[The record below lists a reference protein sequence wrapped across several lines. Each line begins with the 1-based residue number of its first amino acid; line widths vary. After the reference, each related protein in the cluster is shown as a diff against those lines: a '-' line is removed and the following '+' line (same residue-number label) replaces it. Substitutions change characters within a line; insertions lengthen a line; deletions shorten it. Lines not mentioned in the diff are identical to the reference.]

1 MAENPQDAGL
11 NIEVNAVANKKSA
24 EQAVNELAS
33 GVQQASKKGRIE
45 VPVDITVPID
55 DTKKKLTEAQKDITS
70 ELSKMM
76 TKGFSASGKEIDT
89 LTSKFNKFTKA
100 FDQAGKGRQN
110 KIFKEIRKQVEE
122 LQKSY
127 KALKAE
133 QSTGVTKVSKTSG
146 NKRTKKTAED
156 RYLDKQEEYS
166 KKAQGAGKRAELK
179 KELSE
184 VRENKSPVKSSGNIR
199 PGSTSDHMMRLS
211 EYSAQGSNW
220 ANELSR
226 VLKEEIA
233 KSAKTL
239 VTYIDPSYTKKT
251 KDGRAT
257 TEKEFLTDTIKN
269 VREELKNSIAQL
281 EAGSEDITLDTLKEQ
296 AAVIKVLNKALGKTT
311 EDAEKAISSAIQSR
325 YSDNSKK
332 RLNMTGLEPGQE
344 KGVGPGHENTQKLVS
359 QLYKS
364 MKQWDSEVIADKIA
378 KEVALG
384 TEKVANSITRRT
396 KKGTS
401 QADELK
407 NQTKLSEE
415 YKAEMAK
422 LNSATNKT
430 FDAVRQTTKATEKQT
445 DLDKIEHSAER
456 VADDAAGKKSA
467 DIVSGVQKDLDTG
480 LNTDS
485 KADELI
491 DAVKNKRKTK
501 GSKDETIFDTKQ
513 PLEVTASSEGILA
526 IISANVKAIL
536 KALGGKPVEETAKK
550 RYAKKK
556 DEQETPQSD
565 VYHMKSAEDKML
577 PMVLKNALAPVGEQ
591 ALTVVKNA
599 LVPVEGT
606 FKNYYEGKDL
616 VKNQK
621 RQREI
626 EREKTKEQY
635 KDSYSKL
642 VDNLPD
648 QGKITKVF
656 GDVIK
661 NAFSSGS
668 AVDKIMA
675 ATAEEQSKMRAE
687 RIKQYGLNRGRDLT
701 DTGDIASIRRTKEMF
716 GWNYNSD
723 KDNKNLFQNVK
734 LTPHV
739 DIDTDAI
746 MSSLNKVLSGSEMF
760 KAQTGGAMRNLIGSF
775 TGYLG
780 MPSLEKSRAEAEGL
794 SQVMANVRNE
804 VMKLLQEIQSKEF
817 TLHGMEDSGEA
828 KFTSDGYI
836 TSDSSSASK
845 KLFADLEEQ
854 KGVLR
859 GVLAEV
865 NMVDQVVEHTGG
877 SVHEILQNLGF
888 VMPELMQNNTII
900 KNINAGLD
908 KNGKTLKF
916 QTRTAEVLNYSF
928 QLMARHIG
936 QIIKN
941 WMMMINP
948 INLIKKA
955 FQDFASY
962 DVKWQRTMNVIKYNL
977 RRIIRPMMEW
987 IAQQLVNMIG
997 LVNALIK
1004 GIGKAFGQNW
1014 DLFDKDAAN
1023 AEKIREELEAAANVS
1038 AGFDEL
1044 HDIGSQSGNGSAA
1057 DDLLG
1062 DIYTPQWDGL
1072 NKVLEDIG
1080 KTIGNIIKAV
1090 SNWSFWDWLI
1100 MAGAALVGFL
1110 ALKTLINWFTGK
1122 NPLEQVAK
1130 GFSFLE
1136 KAVGWA
1142 ILIWALTEFTKA
1154 LTDFVECMKTADW
1167 EDIVK
1172 SLLMLAGAF
1181 AALFL
1186 TAGGLMYLSTA
1197 LGLSAPAL
1205 LGVGA
1210 IVGALALFTKALT
1223 DFIECMK
1230 SASWEDIVKSLLML
1244 AGGFAALVLAGG
1256 GLMFIASALGMLAP
1270 QMLGLA
1276 VVIAAFA
1283 PVIWALSAFV
1293 EAIKGLTTE
1302 DMLNG
1307 LLFLAGAFMAIAIA
1321 IGVLLVVLSAAIA
1334 SGVGALAI
1342 VALAGIIAVVSLVI
1356 LALAELVR
1364 AMGEAGAGIKLICEG
1379 IATIITS
1386 VGNAIMGIIN
1396 TIATGIATVIS
1407 AIADGI
1413 YKVLTPILE
1422 FIEGIIG
1429 KVIELAGTIVHEI
1442 GETIRTVIKTTGDV
1456 IIGIID
1462 AIMGAVPNLLR
1473 SIVDFCHDIGPAIE
1487 NTVDAICRSITKLVN
1502 FVVSAVEYMANLV
1515 IGAINKLSVQVPDWV
1530 PGIGGQRWGFNLQ
1543 PVEIPRFVPKYEQGT
1558 NYVPNDGLAY
1568 LHQGEAVVP
1577 KKYNQPYN
1585 PGLSAEEKAYMYQ
1598 MMNTMKS
1605 LDNTMKQG
1613 IAVNGQFVQRG
1624 SDLVAVVNKTK
1635 SQTGADLLSNVSYAR

>member
-76 TKGFSASGKEIDT
+76 TKGFSASGKDIDS
-89 LTSKFNKFTKA
+89 LTSKFIKFTKA

-127 KALKAE
+127 KNLKAE
-133 QSTGVTKVSKTSG
+133 QSTGATKISKISG

-166 KKAQGAGKRAELK
+166 KKAQGAGKKAELK

-184 VRENKSPVKSSGNIR
+184 VRKNKSPIKSSGNIR

-211 EYSAQGSNW
+211 EYSAHGSNW
-220 ANELSR
+220 ANELATI
-226 VLKEEIA
+226 LKEEVA
-233 KSAKTL
+233 KAEKTL
-239 VTYIDPSYTKKT
+239 VTYIDHSYAKKT

-269 VREELKNSIAQL
+269 VRKELKNSIAQL

-332 RLNMTGLEPGQE
+332 RLNMTGLEPDQE

-364 MKQWDSEVIADKIA
+364 MKQWDSEVIADTIS
-378 KEVALG
+378 KEMVLG
-384 TEKVANSITRRT
+384 VEKATKTTT
-396 KKGTS
+396 KKHKQTTT
-401 QADELK
+401 QADAK
-407 NQTKLSEE
+407 ISEFKASDA
-415 YKAEMAK
+415 YKAELAK
-422 LNSATNKT
+422 LNSTTNET
-430 FDAVRQTTKATEKQT
+430 FNAVRQATKATEKQT

-467 DIVSGVQKDLDTG
+467 DIVSGIQEDVRTG
-480 LNTDS
+480 FNTDS
-485 KADELI
+485 KAEELI
-491 DAVKNKRKTK
+491 DAVRNKRKTK
-501 GSKDETIFDTKQ
+501 GDKDETIFDTKQ

-536 KALGGKPVEETAKK
+536 KALGGKPVEATAKK
-550 RYAKKK
+550 RYEKKK
-556 DEQETPQSD
+556 DEQEIPQSD
-565 VYHMKSAEDKML
+565 VYHVKSAEDKML
-577 PMVLKNALAPVGEQ
+577 PIALKNALAPVGEQ

-621 RQREI
+621 QQRKI

-642 VDNLPD
+642 VDNLPNQD
-648 QGKITKVF
+648 KITKVF

-675 ATAEEQSKMRAE
+675 TTAEEQSKMRAE

-734 LTPHV
+734 LTPHEDV
-739 DIDTDAI
+739 NTDDI
-746 MSSLNKVLSGSEMF
+746 MSSLNKVLSGPEMF
-760 KAQTGGAMRNLIGSF
+760 KAQTGGALRNFVGSF

-794 SQVMANVRNE
+794 NQVMSNVRNE

-836 TSDSSSASK
+836 TNDSSSASK

-865 NMVDQVVEHTGG
+865 SMVDQVVEHTGG
-877 SVHEILQNLGF
+877 SVHDILQNLGF

-908 KNGKTLKF
+908 KNGKALKF
-916 QTRTAEVLNYSF
+916 QTRTAEVLSYSF

-941 WMMMINP
+941 WMMMLNP

-955 FQDFASY
+955 FSDFASY
-962 DVKWQRTMNVIKYNL
+962 DVKWQRTMNVIKYNI
-977 RRIIRPMMEW
+977 RAIIRPFMQW
-987 IAQQLVNMIG
+987 LAQQFVNIIG
-997 LVNALIK
+997 LANALIK
-1004 GIGKAFGQNW
+1004 GLGKAFGKKW
-1014 DLFDKDAAN
+1014 DLFDQSAAN
-1023 AEKIREELEAAANVS
+1023 AEKMREDLEAAANVS

-1044 HDIGSQSGNGSAA
+1044 HDIGSDNSAA
-1057 DDLLG
+1057 NDLMG
-1062 DIYTPQWDGL
+1062 DIYTPQWEGL
-1072 NKVLEDIG
+1072 NDFLEGIGEKIG
-1080 KTIGNIIKAV
+1080 KIIDTV
-1090 SNWSFWDWLI
+1090 SHWNFWNWLAL
-1100 MAGAALVGFL
+1100 AGTALVGFL
-1110 ALKTLINWFTGK
+1110 ALKWLIGFFTGK
-1122 NPLEQVAK
+1122 TNPLQTIAK

-1142 ILIWALTEFTKA
+1142 ILIWAFTEFTKA
-1154 LTDFVECMKTADW
+1154 LTNFVECMKSAD
-1167 EDIVK
+1167 
-1172 SLLMLAGAF
+1172 
-1181 AALFL
+1181 
-1186 TAGGLMYLSTA
+1186 
-1197 LGLSAPAL
+1197 
-1205 LGVGA
+1205 
-1210 IVGALALFTKALT
+1210 
-1223 DFIECMK
+1223 
-1230 SASWEDIVKSLLML
+1230 WEDIVKSLLML
-1244 AGGFAALVLAGG
+1244 AGGFAALVLACG

-1270 QMLGLA
+1270 QMLALA

-1283 PVIWALSAFV
+1283 PIIWALSAFV

-1307 LLFLAGAFMAIAIA
+1307 LLLLAGAFMAIAVA

-1356 LALAELVR
+1356 LALAELVK

-1379 IATIITS
+1379 IAIIITS
-1386 VGNAIMGIIN
+1386 IGNTIMGVIN

-1407 AIADGI
+1407 AIANGI
-1413 YKVLTPILE
+1413 YEVLTPILE
-1422 FIEGIIG
+1422 FIESIIG

-1462 AIMGAVPNLLR
+1462 AIMGAVPDLLK

-1568 LHQGEAVVP
+1568 LHQGEAVIP

-1585 PGLSAEEKAYMYQ
+1585 SGLSAEEKAYMYQ

-1613 IAVNGQFVQRG
+1613 IPVNGQFIQRG

-1635 SQTGADLLSNVSYAR
+1635 SQAGADLLSNVSYAR

>member
-1 MAENPQDAGL
+1 MAENSQDAGL

-55 DTKKKLTEAQKDITS
+55 NTKKKLTEAQKDITS
-70 ELSKMM
+70 EISKMM
-76 TKGFSASGKEIDT
+76 TKGFSVSGKEIDT

-133 QSTGVTKVSKTSG
+133 QSTNVTKVSKTSG
-146 NKRTKKTAED
+146 SKKSKKTSED
-156 RYLDKQEEYS
+156 RYLDDQEKYS
-166 KKAQGAGKRAELK
+166 KRAQGTTKRAQYKGVETTGPQGYKTKSGVDAGK
-179 KELSE
+179 
-184 VRENKSPVKSSGNIR
+184 
-199 PGSTSDHMMRLS
+199 TSDYLMRLS
-211 EYSAQGSNW
+211 EYSAHGSNW
-220 ANELSR
+220 ANELAR
-226 VLKEEIA
+226 ILKEETAI
-233 KSAKTL
+233 SAKTL
-239 VTYIDPSYTKKT
+239 VTYIDPSYTKKP

-269 VREELKNSIAQL
+269 VRGELKNSIAQL

-325 YSDNSKK
+325 YSDNAKK
-332 RLNMTGLEPGQE
+332 RLGGTGLEAGQE
-344 KGVGPGHENTQKLVS
+344 KGVGPGHENTQKLIS

-378 KEVALG
+378 KEVSLG
-384 TEKVANSITRRT
+384 TEKVANSIIRRT
-396 KKGTS
+396 KKSTS

-415 YKAEMAK
+415 YKAEIAK
-422 LNSATNKT
+422 LSNATNKT

-467 DIVSGVQKDLDTG
+467 DIVSGIQKDLDTG

-491 DAVKNKRKTK
+491 AAVKYKDKTK
-501 GSKDETIFDTKQ
+501 SNKDKTIFDTKQ
-513 PLEVTASSEGILA
+513 PLEITASSEGILA

-536 KALGGKPVEETAKK
+536 KALGGKPADEPTKK
-550 RYAKKK
+550 RYIKKK
-556 DEQETPQSD
+556 GEQETSQPD
-565 VYHMKSAEDKML
+565 VYHMKSTEDKML
-577 PMVLKNALAPVGEQ
+577 PMALKNALAPVGEQ
-591 ALTVVKNA
+591 ALTEVKNA
-599 LVPVEGT
+599 LVPIEGT

-616 VKNQK
+616 VKVQK

-626 EREKTKEQY
+626 EKEQTKEQY

-642 VDNLPD
+642 VDSLPNQD
-648 QGKITKVF
+648 KITKVF

-701 DTGDIASIRRTKEMF
+701 DTGDIASIRRTKELF
-716 GWNYNSD
+716 GWNYKSD

-760 KAQTGGAMRNLIGSF
+760 KAQTGGTIRNLIGSF

-780 MPSLEKSRAEAEGL
+780 MPSLEKSRVEAEGL
-794 SQVMANVRNE
+794 NQVMANVRNE

-817 TLHGMEDSGEA
+817 TLHGMEDIGEA

-877 SVHEILQNLGF
+877 SVHKILQNLGF

-908 KNGKTLKF
+908 KNGKALKF

-955 FQDFASY
+955 FSDFASY

-1080 KTIGNIIKAV
+1080 ETIGNIINAV

-1100 MAGAALVGFL
+1100 MAGAALAGFL
-1110 ALKTLINWFTGK
+1110 ALKWLIGLFTGK
-1122 NPLEQVAK
+1122 TNPLQTVAK

-1142 ILIWALTEFTKA
+1142 ILIWAFTEFTKV
-1154 LTDFVECMKTADW
+1154 LTDFV
-1167 EDIVK
+1167 
-1172 SLLMLAGAF
+1172 
-1181 AALFL
+1181 
-1186 TAGGLMYLSTA
+1186 
-1197 LGLSAPAL
+1197 
-1205 LGVGA
+1205 
-1210 IVGALALFTKALT
+1210 
-1223 DFIECMK
+1223 ECMK
-1230 SASWEDIVKSLLML
+1230 SASWEDIAKSLTML
-1244 AGGFAALVLAGG
+1244 GGAFIILVASAG
-1256 GLMFIASALGMLAP
+1256 GLMKISSSLEVLSSSLFGMAAVIGTLTLFVKVLGDFVEVMKSATWEDIAKSLVTLAGAFVILVGSVIALAKMVTSDWKTLLGMA
-1270 QMLGLA
+1270 A
-1276 VVIAAFA
+1276 VVAVFDLIVLSLIPF
-1283 PVIWALSAFV
+1283 INALKEV
-1293 EAIKGLTTE
+1293 TTE
-1302 DMLNG
+1302 QLMGG
-1307 LLFLAGAFMAIAIA
+1307 LIFLAGA
-1321 IGVLLVVLSAAIA
+1321 LLAVAVA
-1334 SGVGALAI
+1334 VGALAI
-1342 VALAGIIAVVSLVI
+1342 IFTAIASTGIGLAALGILAGILLILPLVI
-1356 LALAELVR
+1356 LSLAEFVR
-1364 AMGEAGAGIKLICEG
+1364 ALGESGEGIKKILEG
-1379 IATIITS
+1379 
-1386 VGNAIMGIIN
+1386 V
-1396 TIATGIATVIS
+1396 ATVIKTIGEQIS
-1407 AIADGI
+1407 GIFKTIGDVIIGVVEAVANGIANI
-1413 YKVLTPILE
+1413 LQPILD
-1422 FIEGIIG
+1422 FIDNVIG
-1429 KVIELAGTIVHEI
+1429 KIFELAGTIAKEI
-1442 GETIRTVIKTTGDV
+1442 GETIRTIVKTTGDI
-1456 IIGIID
+1456 IIGVID
-1462 AIMGAVPNLLR
+1462 ALVGAIPKLLDAILR
-1473 SIVDFCHDIGPAIE
+1473 FCREIGPAIE
-1487 NTVDAICRSITKLVN
+1487 NSADAIMRTITKLINFMISGIEYLVN
-1502 FVVSAVEYMANLV
+1502 TLV
-1515 IGAINKLSVQVPDWV
+1515 IGSINAAISAVTFGAFNNVFKGVQ
-1530 PGIGGQRWGFNLQ
+1530 
-1543 PVEIPRFVPKYEQGT
+1543 IPRFVPQYEKGT

-1568 LHQGEAVVP
+1568 LHEGEAVVP
-1577 KKYNQPYN
+1577 KKYNQPLES
-1585 PGLSAEEKAYMYQ
+1585 GLSAEEKAYMYQ

>member
-33 GVQQASKKGRIE
+33 GVQQATKKGRIE

-76 TKGFSASGKEIDT
+76 TKGFSASGKDIDS
-89 LTSKFNKFTKA
+89 LTSKFIKFTKA

-133 QSTGVTKVSKTSG
+133 QSTGVAKVSKTSG
-146 NKRTKKTAED
+146 SKRTKKTAED

-166 KKAQGAGKRAELK
+166 KKAQGAGKKAELK
-179 KELSE
+179 KELAE

-211 EYSAQGSNW
+211 EYSAHGSNW
-220 ANELSR
+220 ANELAKT
-226 VLKEEIA
+226 LKEEVA
-233 KSAKTL
+233 KAAKTL
-239 VTYIDPSYTKKT
+239 VTYIDPSYAKKT

-269 VREELKNSIAQL
+269 VRKELKNSIAQL

-332 RLNMTGLEPGQE
+332 RLNMTGLKPGQE

-364 MKQWDSEVIADKIA
+364 MKQWDSEVIADNIA
-378 KEVALG
+378 KELVLG
-384 TEKVANSITRRT
+384 VEKATKTTT
-396 KKGTS
+396 KKHKQATT
-401 QADELK
+401 QADAK
-407 NQTKLSEE
+407 ISEFKASDA
-415 YKAEMAK
+415 YKAELAK
-422 LNSATNKT
+422 LNSTTNET
-430 FDAVRQTTKATEKQT
+430 FNAVRQATKATEEQT
-445 DLDKIEHSAER
+445 SYDKIENAAER

-467 DIVSGVQKDLDTG
+467 DIVSGIQEDVRTG
-480 LNTDS
+480 FNTDS
-485 KADELI
+485 KAEELI
-491 DAVKNKRKTK
+491 DAVRNKRKTK
-501 GSKDETIFDTKQ
+501 GNKDETIFDTKQ

-536 KALGGKPVEETAKK
+536 KALGGKPVEEMTKK
-550 RYAKKK
+550 RYEKKK
-556 DEQETPQSD
+556 DEQEIPQSD

-577 PMVLKNALAPVGEQ
+577 PIALKNALAPVGEQ
-591 ALTVVKNA
+591 ALTEVKNA

-606 FKNYYEGKDL
+606 FKNYYEGRDL

-621 RQREI
+621 RQKEI
-626 EREKTKEQY
+626 EKEQTKEKY

-642 VDNLPD
+642 AESLPD
-648 QGKITKVF
+648 QSKITKAF
-656 GDVIK
+656 SDVIK

-687 RIKQYGLNRGRDLT
+687 RIKQYGLNKGRDLT

-734 LTPHV
+734 LTPHEDV
-739 DIDTDAI
+739 NTDEI
-746 MSSLNKVLSGSEMF
+746 MSSLNKVLSGPEMF
-760 KAQTGGAMRNLIGSF
+760 KAQTGGALRNFVGSF

-794 SQVMANVRNE
+794 NQVMSNVRNE

-836 TSDSSSASK
+836 TDDSSSASK

-859 GVLAEV
+859 GVLAEIS
-865 NMVDQVVEHTGG
+865 MVDQIVEHTGG
-877 SVHEILQNLGF
+877 SVHDILQNLGF

-908 KNGKTLKF
+908 KNGKALKF
-916 QTRTAEVLNYSF
+916 QTRTAEVLSYSF

-955 FQDFASY
+955 FSDFASY
-962 DVKWQRTMNVIKYNL
+962 DVKWQRTMNVIKYNI
-977 RRIIRPMMEW
+977 RAIIRPFMQW
-987 IAQQLVNMIG
+987 LAQQFVNIIG
-997 LVNALIK
+997 LANALIK
-1004 GIGKAFGQNW
+1004 GLGKAFGKKW
-1014 DLFDKDAAN
+1014 DLFDQSAAN
-1023 AEKIREELEAAANVS
+1023 AEKMREDLEAAANVS

-1044 HDIGSQSGNGSAA
+1044 HDIGSDNSAA
-1057 DDLLG
+1057 NDLMG

-1080 KTIGNIIKAV
+1080 TTIGNIIKSV

-1100 MAGAALVGFL
+1100 LAGAALAGFL
-1110 ALKTLINWFTGK
+1110 ALKWLIGLFTGNT
-1122 NPLEQVAK
+1122 NPLQTIAK

-1142 ILIWALTEFTKA
+1142 ILIWAFTEFTKA
-1154 LTDFVECMKTADW
+1154 LTDFVECMKSAD
-1167 EDIVK
+1167 
-1172 SLLMLAGAF
+1172 
-1181 AALFL
+1181 
-1186 TAGGLMYLSTA
+1186 
-1197 LGLSAPAL
+1197 
-1205 LGVGA
+1205 
-1210 IVGALALFTKALT
+1210 
-1223 DFIECMK
+1223 
-1230 SASWEDIVKSLLML
+1230 WEDIVKSLLML
-1244 AGGFAALVLAGG
+1244 AGGFAALVLASG

-1270 QMLGLA
+1270 QMLALA

-1307 LLFLAGAFMAIAIA
+1307 LLLLAGAFMAIAVA

-1356 LALAELVR
+1356 LALAELVK

-1379 IATIITS
+1379 IAIIITS
-1386 VGNAIMGIIN
+1386 VGNTIMGIIN

-1413 YKVLTPILE
+1413 YEVLTPILE

-1462 AIMGAVPNLLR
+1462 AIMGAVPDLLK

-1515 IGAINKLSVQVPDWV
+1515 IGAINKVSVQVPDWV

-1568 LHQGEAVVP
+1568 LHQGEAVIP

-1585 PGLSAEEKAYMYQ
+1585 SALSAEEKAYMYQ

-1613 IAVNGQFVQRG
+1613 IPVNGQFIQRG

>member
-33 GVQQASKKGRIE
+33 GVQQATKKGRIE

-76 TKGFSASGKEIDT
+76 AKGFSASGKDIDS
-89 LTSKFNKFTKA
+89 LTSKFIKFTKA

-133 QSTGVTKVSKTSG
+133 QSTGVAKVSKTSG
-146 NKRTKKTAED
+146 SKRTKKTAED

-166 KKAQGAGKRAELK
+166 KKAQGAGKKAELK
-179 KELSE
+179 KELAE

-211 EYSAQGSNW
+211 EYSAHGSNW
-220 ANELSR
+220 ANELAKT
-226 VLKEEIA
+226 LKEEVA
-233 KSAKTL
+233 KAAKTL

-269 VREELKNSIAQL
+269 VRKELKNSIAQL

-332 RLNMTGLEPGQE
+332 RLNMTGLKPGQE

-364 MKQWDSEVIADKIA
+364 MKQWDSEVIADNIA
-378 KEVALG
+378 KELVLG
-384 TEKVANSITRRT
+384 VEKATKTTT
-396 KKGTS
+396 KKHKQATT
-401 QADELK
+401 QADAK
-407 NQTKLSEE
+407 ISEFKASDA
-415 YKAEMAK
+415 YKAELAK
-422 LNSATNKT
+422 LNSTTNET
-430 FDAVRQTTKATEKQT
+430 FNAVRQATKATEEQT
-445 DLDKIEHSAER
+445 SYDKIENAAER

-467 DIVSGVQKDLDTG
+467 DIVSGIQEDVRTG
-480 LNTDS
+480 FNTDS
-485 KADELI
+485 KAEELI
-491 DAVKNKRKTK
+491 DAVRNKHKTK
-501 GSKDETIFDTKQ
+501 GNKDETIFDTKQ

-536 KALGGKPVEETAKK
+536 KALGGKPVEEMTKK
-550 RYAKKK
+550 RYEKKK
-556 DEQETPQSD
+556 DEQEIPQSD

-577 PMVLKNALAPVGEQ
+577 PIALKNALAPVGEQ
-591 ALTVVKNA
+591 ALTEVKNA

-621 RQREI
+621 RQKEI
-626 EREKTKEQY
+626 EKEQLKEKY

-642 VDNLPD
+642 TESLPD
-648 QGKITKVF
+648 QSKITKAF
-656 GDVIK
+656 SDVIK

-687 RIKQYGLNRGRDLT
+687 RIKQYGLNKGRDLT

-734 LTPHV
+734 LTPHE
-739 DIDTDAI
+739 DINTDEI
-746 MSSLNKVLSGSEMF
+746 MSSLNKVLSGPEMF
-760 KAQTGGAMRNLIGSF
+760 KAQTGGALRNFVGSF

-794 SQVMANVRNE
+794 NQVMSNVRNE

-836 TSDSSSASK
+836 TDDSSSASK

-859 GVLAEV
+859 GVLAEIS
-865 NMVDQVVEHTGG
+865 MVDQIVEHTGG
-877 SVHEILQNLGF
+877 SVHDILQNLGF

-908 KNGKTLKF
+908 KNGKALKF
-916 QTRTAEVLNYSF
+916 QTRTAEVLSYSF

-955 FQDFASY
+955 FSDFASY
-962 DVKWQRTMNVIKYNL
+962 DVKWQRTMNVIKYNI
-977 RRIIRPMMEW
+977 RAIIRPFMQW
-987 IAQQLVNMIG
+987 LAQQFVNIIG
-997 LVNALIK
+997 LANALIK
-1004 GIGKAFGQNW
+1004 GLGKAFGKKW
-1014 DLFDKDAAN
+1014 DLFDQSAAN
-1023 AEKIREELEAAANVS
+1023 AEKMREDLEAAANVS

-1044 HDIGSQSGNGSAA
+1044 HDIGSDNSAA
-1057 DDLLG
+1057 NDLMG

-1080 KTIGNIIKAV
+1080 TTIGNIIKSV

-1100 MAGAALVGFL
+1100 LAGAALAGFL
-1110 ALKTLINWFTGK
+1110 ALKWLIGLFTGK
-1122 NPLEQVAK
+1122 TNPLQTIAK

-1142 ILIWALTEFTKA
+1142 ILIWAFTEFTKA
-1154 LTDFVECMKTADW
+1154 LTDFVECMKSAD
-1167 EDIVK
+1167 
-1172 SLLMLAGAF
+1172 
-1181 AALFL
+1181 
-1186 TAGGLMYLSTA
+1186 
-1197 LGLSAPAL
+1197 
-1205 LGVGA
+1205 
-1210 IVGALALFTKALT
+1210 
-1223 DFIECMK
+1223 
-1230 SASWEDIVKSLLML
+1230 WEDIVKSLLML
-1244 AGGFAALVLAGG
+1244 AGGFAALVLACG

-1270 QMLGLA
+1270 QMLALA

-1307 LLFLAGAFMAIAIA
+1307 LLLLAGAFMAIAVA

-1356 LALAELVR
+1356 LALAELVK

-1379 IATIITS
+1379 IAIIITS
-1386 VGNAIMGIIN
+1386 VGNTIMGIIN

-1413 YKVLTPILE
+1413 YEVLTPILE

-1462 AIMGAVPNLLR
+1462 AIMGAVPDLLK

-1515 IGAINKLSVQVPDWV
+1515 IGAINKVSVQVPDWV

-1568 LHQGEAVVP
+1568 LHQGEAVIP

-1585 PGLSAEEKAYMYQ
+1585 SVLSTEEKAYMYQ

-1613 IAVNGQFVQRG
+1613 IPVNGQFIQRG

>member
-33 GVQQASKKGRIE
+33 GVQQATKKGRIE

-76 TKGFSASGKEIDT
+76 AKGFSASGKDIDS
-89 LTSKFNKFTKA
+89 LTSKFIKFTKA

-127 KALKAE
+127 KTLKAE
-133 QSTGVTKVSKTSG
+133 QSTGVAKVSKTSG
-146 NKRTKKTAED
+146 SKRTKKTAED

-166 KKAQGAGKRAELK
+166 KKAQGAGKKAELK
-179 KELSE
+179 KELAE

-211 EYSAQGSNW
+211 EYSAHGSNW
-220 ANELSR
+220 ANELAKT
-226 VLKEEIA
+226 LKEEVA
-233 KSAKTL
+233 KAAKTL

-269 VREELKNSIAQL
+269 VRKELKNSIAQL

-332 RLNMTGLEPGQE
+332 RLNMTGLKPGQE

-364 MKQWDSEVIADKIA
+364 MKQWDSEVIADNIA
-378 KEVALG
+378 KELVLG
-384 TEKVANSITRRT
+384 VEKAT
-396 KKGTS
+396 KTTAKKHKQATT
-401 QADELK
+401 QADAK
-407 NQTKLSEE
+407 ISEFKASDT
-415 YKAEMAK
+415 YKAELAK
-422 LNSATNKT
+422 LNSTTNET
-430 FDAVRQTTKATEKQT
+430 FNAVRQATKATEKQT
-445 DLDKIEHSAER
+445 NYDKIENAAER
-456 VADDAAGKKSA
+456 VADDAAGKKSS
-467 DIVSGVQKDLDTG
+467 DMVSGIQEDVHTG
-480 LNTDS
+480 FNTDS

-491 DAVKNKRKTK
+491 QTIKENNNITPNKYDTTQENVNANTDEIPNVLRVISNNVKKIVEQLGGQAVKDNTETYKYPAIIPPEVTTALTTTLEKSGLPDLYRYFKDGKWTTASVIDKTEKKPTALHDNTDWDKIRRKRLESDIEQDREEAIKNNVKRT
-501 GSKDETIFDTKQ
+501 SKIPTSGYVNEAKSVFDTIKQ
-513 PLEVTASSEGILA
+513 AFHGAAKTTEVDRIMAMNQDQQEKLLEEHIAKFGLADKTRNVTATGDKIRLNRVADLWNNRKGKQQNTSPFADLKLTEGIGIDAKGITEALQTA
-526 IISANVKAIL
+526 I
-536 KALGGKPVEETAKK
+536 E
-550 RYAKKK
+550 
-556 DEQETPQSD
+556 
-565 VYHMKSAEDKML
+565 
-577 PMVLKNALAPVGEQ
+577 KNM
-591 ALTVVKNA
+591 
-599 LVPVEGT
+599 
-606 FKNYYEGKDL
+606 
-616 VKNQK
+616 
-621 RQREI
+621 
-626 EREKTKEQY
+626 
-635 KDSYSKL
+635 
-642 VDNLPD
+642 
-648 QGKITKVF
+648 
-656 GDVIK
+656 
-661 NAFSSGS
+661 FS
-668 AVDKIMA
+668 
-675 ATAEEQSKMRAE
+675 
-687 RIKQYGLNRGRDLT
+687 
-701 DTGDIASIRRTKEMF
+701 
-716 GWNYNSD
+716 
-723 KDNKNLFQNVK
+723 
-734 LTPHV
+734 
-739 DIDTDAI
+739 
-746 MSSLNKVLSGSEMF
+746 
-760 KAQTGGAMRNLIGSF
+760 AQTGVNGLGDIIKLSLG
-775 TGYLG
+775 GIG
-780 MPSLEKSRAEAEGL
+780 MPSLEKSRAEADAANEIMKIIRDAVMDL
-794 SQVMANVRNE
+794 LTEVQV
-804 VMKLLQEIQSKEF
+804 KE
-817 TLHGMEDSGEA
+817 TALRGMEKTGDA
-828 KFTSDGYI
+828 KFNDEGQLVEGTSEAY
-836 TSDSSSASK
+836 TT
-845 KLFADLEEQ
+845 FAEMEDLKMSLQ
-854 KGVLR
+854 
-859 GVLAEV
+859 GVLAEA
-865 NMVDQVVEHTGG
+865 NMVDQVAESTKGNVG
-877 SVHEILQNLGF
+877 EILQQIGF
-888 VMPELMQNNTII
+888 ASPELAKCNKIL
-900 KNINAGLD
+900 KNISSGLD
-908 KNGKTLKF
+908 KNGKALRF
-916 QTRTAEVLNYSF
+916 QKRIQETLNYSF
-928 QLMARHIG
+928 QLLTRHIG
-936 QIIKN
+936 QMIKG
-941 WMMMINP
+941 WIMMLNP
-948 INLIKKA
+948 ISLIKRA
-955 FQDFASY
+955 FSDFASY
-962 DVKWQRTMNVIKYNL
+962 DVKWQRTMNVIKYNI
-977 RRIIRPMMEW
+977 RAIIRPFMQW
-987 IAQQLVNMIG
+987 LAQQFVNIIG
-997 LVNALIK
+997 LANALIK
-1004 GIGKAFGQNW
+1004 GLGKAFGKKW
-1014 DLFDKDAAN
+1014 DLFDQSAAN
-1023 AEKIREELEAAANVS
+1023 AEKMREDLEAAANVS

-1044 HDIGSQSGNGSAA
+1044 HDIGSDNSAA
-1057 DDLLG
+1057 NDLMG

-1080 KTIGNIIKAV
+1080 TTIGNIIKSV

-1100 MAGAALVGFL
+1100 LAGAALAGFL
-1110 ALKTLINWFTGK
+1110 ALKWLIGLFTGK
-1122 NPLEQVAK
+1122 TNPLQTIAK

-1142 ILIWALTEFTKA
+1142 ILIWAFTEFTKA
-1154 LTDFVECMKTADW
+1154 LTDFVECMKSAD
-1167 EDIVK
+1167 
-1172 SLLMLAGAF
+1172 
-1181 AALFL
+1181 
-1186 TAGGLMYLSTA
+1186 
-1197 LGLSAPAL
+1197 
-1205 LGVGA
+1205 
-1210 IVGALALFTKALT
+1210 
-1223 DFIECMK
+1223 
-1230 SASWEDIVKSLLML
+1230 WEDIVKSLLML
-1244 AGGFAALVLAGG
+1244 AGGFAALVLACG

-1270 QMLGLA
+1270 QMLALA

-1307 LLFLAGAFMAIAIA
+1307 LLLLAGAFMAIAVA

-1356 LALAELVR
+1356 LALAELVK

-1379 IATIITS
+1379 IAIIITS
-1386 VGNAIMGIIN
+1386 VGNTIMGIIN

-1413 YKVLTPILE
+1413 YEVLTPILE

-1462 AIMGAVPNLLR
+1462 AIMGAVPDLLK

-1515 IGAINKLSVQVPDWV
+1515 IGAINKVSVQVPDWV

-1568 LHQGEAVVP
+1568 LHQGEAVIP

-1585 PGLSAEEKAYMYQ
+1585 SVLSAEEKAYMYQ

-1613 IAVNGQFVQRG
+1613 IPVNGQFIQRG

>member
-76 TKGFSASGKEIDT
+76 TKGFSASGKDIDS
-89 LTSKFNKFTKA
+89 LTSKFIKFTKA

-127 KALKAE
+127 KNLKAE
-133 QSTGVTKVSKTSG
+133 QSTGVAKVSKTSG
-146 NKRTKKTAED
+146 SKKTKKTAED

-166 KKAQGAGKRAELK
+166 KKAQGAGKKAELK

-184 VRENKSPVKSSGNIR
+184 VRKNKSPIKSSGNIR

-211 EYSAQGSNW
+211 EYSAHGSNW
-220 ANELSR
+220 ANELAKT
-226 VLKEEIA
+226 LKEEVA
-233 KSAKTL
+233 KAAKTL
-239 VTYIDPSYTKKT
+239 VTYIDPSYKNRTEN
-251 KDGRAT
+251 GRKT
-257 TEKEFLTDTIKN
+257 TEKEFLTDTIKK
-269 VREELKNSIAQL
+269 VRKKLKDSIAQL

-296 AAVIKVLNKALGKTT
+296 AAVIKVLNKALGKTA
-311 EDAEKAISSAIQSR
+311 EDAEKAIYSAIENR
-325 YSDNSKK
+325 YNPSTEVTQGKGKYKYDKSTQKK
-332 RLNMTGLEPGQE
+332 VGGTDLEEGQE
-344 KGVGPGHENTQKLVS
+344 KGVGPGHENTKKLTA
-359 QLYKS
+359 QLYKA
-364 MKQWDSEVIADKIA
+364 MKQWDSEVIADNIA
-378 KEVALG
+378 KELVLG
-384 TEKVANSITRRT
+384 VEKATKTTT
-396 KKGTS
+396 KKHKQTTT
-401 QADELK
+401 QADAK
-407 NQTKLSEE
+407 ISEFKASDA
-415 YKAEMAK
+415 YKAELAK
-422 LNSATNKT
+422 LNSTTNET
-430 FDAVRQTTKATEKQT
+430 FNAVRQATKATEKQT

-467 DIVSGVQKDLDTG
+467 DIVSGIQEDVRTG
-480 LNTDS
+480 FNTDS
-485 KADELI
+485 KAEELI
-491 DAVKNKRKTK
+491 DAVRNKRKTK
-501 GSKDETIFDTKQ
+501 GNKDETIFDMKQ

-550 RYAKKK
+550 RYEKKK
-556 DEQETPQSD
+556 DEQEIPQSD

-577 PMVLKNALAPVGEQ
+577 PIALKNALAPVGEQ

-599 LVPVEGT
+599 LIPVEGT

-621 RQREI
+621 QQREI

-642 VDNLPD
+642 VDNLSGQD
-648 QGKITKVF
+648 KITKVF

-734 LTPHV
+734 LTPHEDV
-739 DIDTDAI
+739 NTDEI
-746 MSSLNKVLSGSEMF
+746 MSSLNKVLSGPEMF
-760 KAQTGGAMRNLIGSF
+760 KAQTGGALRNFVGSF

-794 SQVMANVRNE
+794 NQVMSNVRNE

-836 TSDSSSASK
+836 TNDSSSASK

-865 NMVDQVVEHTGG
+865 SMVDQVVEHTGG
-877 SVHEILQNLGF
+877 SVHDILQNLGF

-908 KNGKTLKF
+908 KNGKALKF
-916 QTRTAEVLNYSF
+916 QTRTAEVLSYSF

-941 WMMMINP
+941 WMMMLNP

-955 FQDFASY
+955 FSDFASY
-962 DVKWQRTMNVIKYNL
+962 DVKWQRTMNVIKYNI
-977 RRIIRPMMEW
+977 RAIIRPFMQW
-987 IAQQLVNMIG
+987 LAQQFVNIIG
-997 LVNALIK
+997 LANALIK
-1004 GIGKAFGQNW
+1004 GLGKAFGKKW
-1014 DLFDKDAAN
+1014 DLFDQSAAN
-1023 AEKIREELEAAANVS
+1023 AEKMREDLEAAANVS

-1044 HDIGSQSGNGSAA
+1044 HDIGSDNSAA
-1057 DDLLG
+1057 NDLMG
-1062 DIYTPQWDGL
+1062 DIYTPQWEGL
-1072 NKVLEDIG
+1072 NDFLEGIGEKIG
-1080 KTIGNIIKAV
+1080 KIIDTV
-1090 SNWSFWDWLI
+1090 SHWNFWNWLAL
-1100 MAGAALVGFL
+1100 AGAALVGFL
-1110 ALKTLINWFTGK
+1110 ALKWLIGFFTGK
-1122 NPLEQVAK
+1122 TNPLQTIAK

-1142 ILIWALTEFTKA
+1142 ILIWAFTEFTKA
-1154 LTDFVECMKTADW
+1154 LTNFVECMKSAD
-1167 EDIVK
+1167 
-1172 SLLMLAGAF
+1172 
-1181 AALFL
+1181 
-1186 TAGGLMYLSTA
+1186 
-1197 LGLSAPAL
+1197 
-1205 LGVGA
+1205 
-1210 IVGALALFTKALT
+1210 
-1223 DFIECMK
+1223 
-1230 SASWEDIVKSLLML
+1230 WEDIVKSLLML
-1244 AGGFAALVLAGG
+1244 AGGFAALVLACG

-1270 QMLGLA
+1270 QMLALA

-1307 LLFLAGAFMAIAIA
+1307 LLLLAGAFMAIAVA

-1356 LALAELVR
+1356 LALAELVK

-1379 IATIITS
+1379 IAIIITS
-1386 VGNAIMGIIN
+1386 IGNTIMGIIN
-1396 TIATGIATVIS
+1396 TIAIGIATVIS
-1407 AIADGI
+1407 AIANGI
-1413 YKVLTPILE
+1413 YEVLTPILE

-1429 KVIELAGTIVHEI
+1429 KVIELAGTIVHEV

-1462 AIMGAVPNLLR
+1462 AIMGAVPDLLK

-1487 NTVDAICRSITKLVN
+1487 NTVDAVCRSITKLVN

-1515 IGAINKLSVQVPDWV
+1515 IGTINKLSVQVPDWV
-1530 PGIGGQRWGFNLQ
+1530 LGIGGQRWGFNLQ

-1568 LHQGEAVVP
+1568 LHQGEAVIP

-1585 PGLSAEEKAYMYQ
+1585 SGLSAEEKAYMYQ

-1613 IAVNGQFVQRG
+1613 IPVNGQFIQRG
-1624 SDLVAVVNKTK
+1624 SDLVAVVNRTK